1 MSIIQRA
8 RKGVAAGAFA
18 LAALAFA
25 SPAHAWWEADFS
37 YRTKINLNVDA
48 AGVTG
53 EVARA
58 PVLIR
63 LHSGNFNFKD
73 VKPDGSDLRFVAGD
87 DRTPLKF
94 HIEKWSPQEEQ
105 ALIWVDVQG
114 LQPGQAAAVYAYY
127 GNDTATAKQD
137 VAGTFGP
144 DYRLVYHFNDKGSP
158 RDATANGADASGGE
172 GRSAGGLIG
181 SSLSLAGTSPVMLP
195 ASAFAAG
202 PLSISFW
209 IKPNGDGTI
218 FALPGAMSL
227 VNEGGRLFIDQGGN
241 RSAGGALAANA
252 WANVAVVND
261 GSKSILYINGQP
273 AGEVTGALAPATG
286 AAQLGVGFAGEI
298 DEFRVAGAALPQ
310 AVFQLASG
318 TEGQGAKLLTFNTAE
333 QVESGG
339 HNYFGILF
347 AALTLDAWIVI
358 GILAIMLALAIWVM
372 ISKGLLLSRVGSA
385 NDNFL
390 DAYGQQSRRSGGHD
404 GLPAFD
410 PGAGAANSTLGRL
423 YQIGRRELTDR
434 LAEGRASG
442 SRFAIR
448 AQSIAAIRSALDAG
462 QVRESQKLNKQMVLL
477 TIAISGGPFI
487 GLLGTVLGVMITF
500 ASVAAAGEVNIN
512 AIAPG
517 IAAAL
522 LATVAG
528 LAVAIPAL
536 FGYNYLL
543 SRIEEISADNQI
555 FVDELEKRIAET
567 WQDAG
572 PADGPG
578 GQDLPKRAPAP
589 APTTAKAA

>member
-1 MSIIQRA
+1 MSILQRA
-8 RKGVAAGAFA
+8 RKSAQKIALPGAVALTAFTT
-18 LAALAFA
+18 A
-25 SPAHAWWEADFS
+25 SPAHAWWEADYA

-48 AGVTG
+48 AGISG

-58 PVLIR
+58 PVLVR

-73 VKPDGSDLRFVAGD
+73 VQANGADLRFVAGD

-94 HIEKWSPQEEQ
+94 HVEKWSPQEEQ
-105 ALIWVDVQG
+105 ALVWVDVQG
-114 LQPGQAAAVYAYY
+114 LQPGQAAAIYAYY
-127 GNDTATAKQD
+127 GNEKAAAAQD
-137 VAGTFGP
+137 VAGTFAP
-144 DYRLVYHFNDKGSP
+144 DYRLVYHFNDDGAAK
-158 RDATANGADASGGE
+158 DATSNGNNAQGAA

-181 SSLSLAGTSPVMLP
+181 SSLVLDGAAPVTLP

-202 PLSISFW
+202 PLSVSFW
-209 IKPNGDGTI
+209 VKPAGTGTV
-218 FALPGAMSL
+218 FAIPGSVSL
-227 VNEGGRLFIDQGGN
+227 VAEGGQLYVDANGT
-241 RSAGGALAANA
+241 RSNGAAFAADS
-252 WANVAVVND
+252 WVNVALVND
-261 GSKSILYINGQP
+261 GAKSVLYVNGQP
-273 AGEVTGALAPATG
+273 AGEVTGALATATG
-286 AAQLGVGFAGEI
+286 APVLGAGFAGEI

-310 AVFQLASG
+310 AAYQLAAAS
-318 TEGQGAKLLTFNTAE
+318 EGQASKLVTTDTPQ

-339 HNYFGILF
+339 GHGYFGILF
-347 AALTLDAWIVI
+347 AALTFDAWVVI
-358 GILAIMLALAIWVM
+358 LICAFMLLVAIAIM
-372 ISKGLLLSRVGSA
+372 ISKGLLIGKVRRA
-385 NDNFL
+385 NEAFL
-390 DAYGQQSRRSGGHD
+390 DAYNGLSRRAGDHD

-410 PGAGAANSTLGRL
+410 PGSSAAESTLARL
-423 YQIGRRELTDR
+423 YNIGRRELTDR
-434 LAEGRASG
+434 LKEGKATG

-448 AQSIAAIRSALDAG
+448 SQSIAAIRSALDAG
-462 QVRESQKLNKQMVLL
+462 RVREGQKLNARLVLL

-543 SRIEEISADNQI
+543 SRIEEITADHDI

-567 WQDAG
+567 WQDV
-572 PADGPG
+572 PAA
-578 GQDLPKRAPAP
+578 Q
-589 APTTAKAA
+589 AA

>member
-8 RKGVAAGAFA
+8 RKGVVAGAFA
-18 LAALAFA
+18 LAALSFA
-25 SPAHAWWEADFS
+25 SPAHAWWEADYA
-37 YRTKINLNVDA
+37 YRTKINLNVGA

-73 VKPDGSDLRFVAGD
+73 VKADGSDLRFVAGD

-105 ALIWVDVQG
+105 ALVWVDVQG

-127 GNDTATAKQD
+127 GKKDAKAGQD
-137 VAGTFGP
+137 IAGTFAP
-144 DYRLVYHFNDKGSP
+144 DYRLVYHFNDEGAAK
-158 RDATANGADASGGE
+158 DATSNGNHASGTA
-172 GRSAGGLIG
+172 GRNAGGLIG
-181 SSLSLAGTSPVMLP
+181 SSLVLDGNSAITLP

-209 IKPNGDGTI
+209 VKPKGDGAI
-218 FALPGAMSL
+218 FALPGAASL
-227 VNEGGRLFIDQGGN
+227 VSEGGRLFIDQDGQ
-241 RSAGGALAANA
+241 RSAGGAVVADA
-252 WANVAVVND
+252 WANVALVND
-261 GSKSILYINGQP
+261 GAKSILYINGQP
-273 AGEVTGALAPATG
+273 AGEVTGALG
-286 AAQLGVGFAGEI
+286 AASGAAVLGQGFAGEI

-310 AVFQLASG
+310 ASFQLAAAS
-318 TEGQGAKLLTFNTAE
+318 EGQDAKLVTADTAQQVETGGHGHFGVLFGALTF
-333 QVESGG
+333 
-339 HNYFGILF
+339 
-347 AALTLDAWIVI
+347 DAWVVI
-358 GILAIMLALAIWVM
+358 IICALMLLIAIAIM
-372 ISKGLLLSRVGSA
+372 ISKGMLIGKVRRA
-385 NDNFL
+385 NEAFL
-390 DAYGQQSRRSGGHD
+390 GAYGQISRNAGYHD
-404 GLPAFD
+404 GLPQFD
-410 PGAGAANSTLGRL
+410 PGADAADSTLSRL
-423 YQIGRRELTDR
+423 YAIGRRELTER
-434 LAEGRASG
+434 LNEGRATG

-462 QVRESQKLNKQMVLL
+462 RVREGQKLNARLVLL

-536 FGYNYLL
+536 FGYNYLV
-543 SRIEEISADNQI
+543 SRIEEITADHDI

-567 WQDAG
+567 WQDA
-572 PADGPG
+572 PVA
-578 GQDLPKRAPAP
+578 Q
-589 APTTAKAA
+589 AA

>member
-1 MSIIQRA
+1 MSLVKRLK
-8 RKGVAAGAFA
+8 KGVVGGIIAA
-18 LAALAFA
+18 AALTAFA
-25 SPAHAWWEADFS
+25 SPAYAWWEGDYA
-37 YRTKINLNVDA
+37 YRTKINLNTNA
-48 AGVTG
+48 AGITG

-58 PVLIR
+58 PVLVR
-63 LHSGNFNFKD
+63 LHTGNFSFKD
-73 VKPDGSDLRFVAGD
+73 VKADGSDLRFVAGD

-94 HIEKWSPQEEQ
+94 HIEKWAPAEQQ
-105 ALIWVDVQG
+105 ALVWVDISG
-114 LQPGQAAAVYAYY
+114 LKPGAAAAIYAYY
-127 GNDTATAKQD
+127 GNKDATVGQD
-137 VAGTFGP
+137 AAGTFGA
-144 DYRLVYHFNDKGSP
+144 DYRLVYHFDK
-158 RDATANGADASGGE
+158 AGAPADVTASGLNATGGA
-172 GRSAGGLIG
+172 GRNAGGLIG
-181 SSLSLAGTSPVMLP
+181 NSLELDGTNAASLP
-195 ASAFAAG
+195 ASAFTGGAG
-202 PLSISFW
+202 SVSFW
-209 IKPNGDGTI
+209 VKPSSDGTI
-218 FALPGAMSL
+218 LAVPGSFALIS
-227 VNEGGRLFIDQGGN
+227 EGGSLFIDAAGT
-241 RSAGGALAANA
+241 RSAGAPLASGTWAHVALS
-252 WANVAVVND
+252 ND
-261 GSKSILYINGQP
+261 GTKTVLFINGQP
-273 AGEVTGALAPATG
+273 AGEVAGALAAASGPAL
-286 AAQLGVGFAGEI
+286 LGQGFSGEV

-310 AVFQLASG
+310 AAFQLAAG
-318 TEGQGAKLLTFNTAE
+318 TEGQGAKLLSFDTAE
-333 QVESGG
+333 QMESGG

-372 ISKGLLLSRVGSA
+372 ITKGLLLSRVGSA
-385 NDNFL
+385 NDSFL

-410 PGAGAANSTLGRL
+410 PGAGSADSTLGRL

-543 SRIEEISADNQI
+543 SRVEEITADNQI

-567 WQDAG
+567 WQDS
-572 PADGPG
+572 DGPVA
-578 GQDLPKRAPAP
+578 DP